1 MFFRRLAAVVL
12 FLTLIVAASVYLGTV
27 ADLGNHHTNS
37 APLPVRTNA
46 SITHWSYT
54 QTEYSTITYSSAI
67 TTVTADVDYRSV
79 PSEAY
84 HYTMFVREGQAGEFR
99 LRVDPK
105 YNVKWFLGEA
115 PRDVQ
120 ASYYGTIS
128 DTTTGETFQV
138 WALRSVTPGVY
149 TLCFTTLEISGEKS
163 QAGPWIAYLHL
174 CVVSP

>member
-1 MFFRRLAAVVL
+1 MLRKCLVGGAIFMTVVVL
-12 FLTLIVAASVYLGTV
+12 ASIYLGTM
-27 ADLGNHHTNS
+27 ADLRNHHTNS
-37 APLPVRTNA
+37 APLSVLTNA
-46 SITHWSYT
+46 SINHWRYT
-54 QTEYSTITYSSAI
+54 QTVYSTIASSSAI

-79 PSEAY
+79 PGEAY
-84 HYTMFVREGQAGEFR
+84 HYTMFVREGQVGEFR

-105 YNVKWFLGEA
+105 YNVKWFLGEV

-128 DTTTGETFQV
+128 ETTTGEIFQV
-138 WALRSVTPGVY
+138 WGLRSVTPGVY